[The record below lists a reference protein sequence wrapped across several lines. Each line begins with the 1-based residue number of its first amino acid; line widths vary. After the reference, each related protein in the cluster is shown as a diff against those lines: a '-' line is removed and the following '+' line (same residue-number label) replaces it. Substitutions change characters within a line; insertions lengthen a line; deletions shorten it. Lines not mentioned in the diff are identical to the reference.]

1 MDLLTLLLKTMTSTS
16 SVNSMKKKSGASAS
30 QIKILIALALPL
42 IIKYLRKNASSQS
55 GASSLLGALTQHT
68 STAPVSQQIANAD
81 TNDGNAILGHI
92 FGSDYSSVTN
102 NLSQQSGMSTSQV
115 QSVLSSL
122 APSLMSG
129 LSAVTSTA
137 SQQQSSGKV
146 DLSDGVGLDDLMA
159 LFGGKT
165 QAKPSSSKPQST
177 KPQSQ
182 KPQTTTQ
189 AAGVSSMLSSLLG
202 AATTSQSSQASN
214 MDDVSA
220 LLNMLLSAKK

>member
-16 SVNSMKKKSGASAS
+16 SVNSMKKKSGATAS
-30 QIKILIALALPL
+30 QIKFLIALALPL
-42 IIKYLRKNASSQS
+42 IIKYLRKNASSQQ

-68 STAPVSQQIANAD
+68 NTNSISSQIESAD

-92 FGSDYSSVTN
+92 FGNDYSNVTG
-102 NLSQQSGMSTSQV
+102 NLAQQSGMSSSQV

-137 SQQQSSGKV
+137 SQQQSAGKV
-146 DLSDGVGLDDLMA
+146 DLSDGVDLTDLMA

-165 QAKPSSSKPQST
+165 GSKPSASKPQAQKPQQTSQAAGISSMLST
-177 KPQSQ
+177 LLGGAAQSQ
-182 KPQTTTQ
+182 KPQ
-189 AAGVSSMLSSLLG
+189 ASDLG
-202 AATTSQSSQASN
+202 
-214 MDDVSA
+214 MDDAAA
-220 LLNMLLSAKK
+220 LLNLLLSAKK